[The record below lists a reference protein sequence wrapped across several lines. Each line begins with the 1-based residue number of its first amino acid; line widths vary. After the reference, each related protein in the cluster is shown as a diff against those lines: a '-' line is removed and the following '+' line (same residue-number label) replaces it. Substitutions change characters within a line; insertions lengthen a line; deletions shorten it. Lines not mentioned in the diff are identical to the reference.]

1 MIDLKLS
8 RQLLK
13 VIYQKKM
20 EYEIENS
27 EKVSMS
33 EFIEECLMDHLNISI
48 VDMDL
53 EKAPIKLNMYYE
65 DNIYTEYKNV
75 IKTDIDESE
84 QEEQQDISFVSY
96 IYVYMNPLKKLDNK
110 IILDIEDNKFEFDYE
125 PFYIGKGTGNRMFEH
140 LKLKDSDNNLSKKN
154 TIKKILDS
162 NMTPIIR
169 IIKNELSQAEA
180 YALENTIISRLD
192 NLTNITY
199 TKEKNIELKQYKNK
213 ENFLEY
219 NKIKVLNDLIN
230 KGAKNREIS
239 DIMGISERSVYRLK
253 KSLKKAVHI

>member
-53 EKAPIKLNMYYE
+53 EKAPIKLNMY
-65 DNIYTEYKNV
+65 
-75 IKTDIDESE
+75 
-84 QEEQQDISFVSY
+84 
-96 IYVYMNPLKKLDNK
+96 
-110 IILDIEDNKFEFDYE
+110 YE

>member
-96 IYVYMNPLKKLDNK
+96 VYVYMNPLKKLDNK

-125 PFYIGKGTGNRMFEH
+125 PFYICKGTGNRMFEH